1 MEHDVMRWR
10 SMRQAM
16 MNNFEMDLHKS
27 RPVAG
32 CGMTCQAIDVGIRAV
47 ASKVGEEEGQV
58 H

>member
-1 MEHDVMRWR
+1 MRWR

-27 RPVAG
+27 RLVAG

-47 ASKVGEEEGQV
+47 ASEVGEEEGQV